1 MAIYRFKV
9 TFENYDDVWREIDI
23 RSDQTFED
31 FFYAIQQ
38 SIGFDHQHEAIFY
51 ISNDQWKLGQ
61 QIASNTNSKNAIAL
75 KDAVMHDWVNDPHQ
89 KIYYCYDPKND
100 WTFYIE
106 LVRILMKEDLTVN
119 YPACMKVYGD
129 SPVQYLRQPAP
140 TVQDAEPDAADQL
153 LNNLLKNMH
162 ISKDDSTVEY
172 AEEEAE
178 EDEEMVSENV
188 DEEDG
193 FISRNEDDPDNEQP
207 MDDEDDQR
215 EY

>member
-38 SIGFDHQHEAIFY
+38 SIGFDHQHEASFY

-61 QIASNTNSKNAIAL
+61 QISSDSDNKKAIAL

-89 KIYYCYDPKND
+89 KIYYSYDPKSD
-100 WTFYIE
+100 WTFFVE
-106 LVRILMKEDLTVN
+106 LIRILMKEDLSIN
-119 YPACMKVYGD
+119 YPACVKVYGD
-129 SPVQYLRQPAP
+129 SPVQYIRQPAP
-140 TVQDAEPDAADQL
+140 SASEPDAADKL
-153 LNNLLKNMH
+153 LNELLKGMH
-162 ISKDDSTVEY
+162 IQ
-172 AEEEAE
+172 EEENQE
-178 EDEEMVSENV
+178 EYIEETSE
-188 DEEDG
+188 EEDG
-193 FISRNEDDPDNEQP
+193 DEILGSSEEEEDTLDSDNNDPDNEP
-207 MDDEDDQR
+207 SIDEDDGQR